1 MKKIMLEC
9 KRHNVHFTVNNLP
22 NFREQQKTAHAA
34 GIWAGG
40 KISYLHN
47 IVQ

>member
-1 MKKIMLEC
+1 MKKITLEC

-34 GIWAGG
+34 GIW
-40 KISYLHN
+40 YLDWGHDIN
-47 IVQ
+47 T